1 MLHLVEFCEE
11 FTSNCYVC
19 NSFLCPKFFRAD
31 MHKLIGTVD
40 MKSIPT
46 YFYAQMT
53 SSFSTVNTAVS
64 FGSVK
69 LNVGNAFTASTG
81 IFVAPTPGRYYT
93 ILLIRVYYKW

>member
-1 MLHLVEFCEE
+1 MKSLLQTVT
-11 FTSNCYVC
+11 FTIHSCV
-19 NSFLCPKFFRAD
+19 RAD

-53 SSFSTVNTAVS
+53 SSFSTVNTAVP

-69 LNVGNAFTASTG
+69 LNVGNAFTASTD